1 MLVRKNYYLYAEN
14 AEKQNEKEKLLGSV
28 RLTRIEE
35 QWTMEIQWKDEND
48 AAALVSKAEEEEL
61 QLQIKEKEI
70 ILRCKKRDLREDQ
83 DQRKPVGEQN
93 EAGSLAGIYNEEK
106 KISVNTGKHQEQE
119 LSENTEKYI
128 EEDAADTNAD
138 KTEEQELAVT
148 ATENIRKEDKQE
160 EDKQEE
166 DKQER
171 EEQQRKLQIRTGGE
185 DRGHQIDQEWEQIRS
200 SCHKV
205 EDCRELGEV
214 YRVNKGNFAV
224 LPESMKHILQNSF
237 LVHGL
242 MNYGYVL
249 LFRVDEKARQFG
261 VGVPGVYYEK
271 EKLVA
276 EMFGFPQFWCDGRS
290 DNGKFG
296 YYLRI
301 VS

>member
-14 AEKQNEKEKLLGSV
+14 AEKQNEKKKLLGSV

-35 QWTMEIQWKDEND
+35 QWTMEIQWKDENE

-61 QLQIKEKEI
+61 QLQIREKEI
-70 ILRCKKRDLREDQ
+70 ILRQINRDLR
-83 DQRKPVGEQN
+83 
-93 EAGSLAGIYNEEK
+93 
-106 KISVNTGKHQEQE
+106 
-119 LSENTEKYI
+119 
-128 EEDAADTNAD
+128 EDAADTNAD

-148 ATENIRKEDKQE
+148 ATENKRKEDKQE

-205 EDCRELGEV
+205 EACRELGEV

-242 MNYGYVL
+242 MNYGYLL

>member
-1 MLVRKNYYLYAEN
+1 MFVRKNYYLYAEN
-14 AEKQNEKEKLLGSV
+14 AEKLNEKKKLLGSV

-70 ILRCKKRDLREDQ
+70 IFRQINRDLR
-83 DQRKPVGEQN
+83 
-93 EAGSLAGIYNEEK
+93 
-106 KISVNTGKHQEQE
+106 
-119 LSENTEKYI
+119 
-128 EEDAADTNAD
+128 EDAADTNAD

-242 MNYGYVL
+242 MNYGYLL

>member
-14 AEKQNEKEKLLGSV
+14 AEKQNEKKKLLGSV

-48 AAALVSKAEEEEL
+48 TAALVSKAEEEEL
-61 QLQIKEKEI
+61 QLQIREKEI
-70 ILRCKKRDLREDQ
+70 ILRCKKQDLREDQ

-93 EAGSLAGIYNEEK
+93 EAGSLAGIHNEEK

-128 EEDAADTNAD
+128 EEDAEDAADTNAD
-138 KTEEQELAVT
+138 KIEEQELAVI
-148 ATENIRKEDKQE
+148 ATENKRK
-160 EDKQEE
+160 E

-171 EEQQRKLQIRTGGE
+171 EEQHRKLQIKTGGE

-205 EDCRELGEV
+205 EACRELGEV

-242 MNYGYVL
+242 MNYGYLL

>member
-14 AEKQNEKEKLLGSV
+14 AEKQNKKKKLLGSV

-70 ILRCKKRDLREDQ
+70 IFRQINRDLR
-83 DQRKPVGEQN
+83 
-93 EAGSLAGIYNEEK
+93 
-106 KISVNTGKHQEQE
+106 
-119 LSENTEKYI
+119 
-128 EEDAADTNAD
+128 EDAADTNVD
-138 KTEEQELAVT
+138 KIEEQELVVT
-148 ATENIRKEDKQE
+148 ATESKRKEDKQE
-160 EDKQEE
+160 RVEQ
-166 DKQER
+166 QR
-171 EEQQRKLQIRTGGE
+171 EEQQRKLQSRTGGE
-185 DRGHQIDQEWEQIRS
+185 DRNHQIDREWELIRS

-205 EDCRELGEV
+205 ETCKQLGEV

-242 MNYGYVL
+242 MNYGYLL
-249 LFRVDEKARQFG
+249 LFRVDEKVRQFG

-276 EMFGFPQFWCDGRS
+276 EMFGFPQFWCDGKS

>member
-1 MLVRKNYYLYAEN
+1 MFVRKNYYLYAEN
-14 AEKQNEKEKLLGSV
+14 AEKQNEKKKLLGSV

-35 QWTMEIQWKDEND
+35 QWAMEIQWKDEND

-70 ILRCKKRDLREDQ
+70 IFRQINRDLR
-83 DQRKPVGEQN
+83 
-93 EAGSLAGIYNEEK
+93 
-106 KISVNTGKHQEQE
+106 
-119 LSENTEKYI
+119 
-128 EEDAADTNAD
+128 EDAADTNVD
-138 KTEEQELAVT
+138 KIEEQELVVT
-148 ATENIRKEDKQE
+148 ATESKRKEDKQE
-160 EDKQEE
+160 RVEQQRED
-166 DKQER
+166 
-171 EEQQRKLQIRTGGE
+171 QQRKLQSRTGGE
-185 DRGHQIDQEWEQIRS
+185 DRNHQIDREWELIRS

-205 EDCRELGEV
+205 ETCKQLGEV

-242 MNYGYVL
+242 MNYGYLL
-249 LFRVDEKARQFG
+249 LFRVDEKVRQFG

-276 EMFGFPQFWCDGRS
+276 EMFGFPQFWCDGKS